1 MITPRPIARYHSTQ
15 AELYAIC
22 TIGWQSYAENQP
34 DFEAFNTTYT
44 AVFGTDAIAAIEAA
58 KALPDYQARNE
69 ATETAY
75 IQMTTTV
82 DELNQKWRMLRS
94 YIKASY
100 PAEVQK
106 PKLEAAG
113 EEHYKRSVSR
123 NWGETELM
131 CSSAIAFITANAA
144 ELTTGGM
151 PAAFPTDFS
160 DQHTTFT
167 TQYSTFTDSGQDEHE
182 GTDAKINANNDI
194 YDALQ
199 RMFEDGQVIYEK
211 DPSKRERFI
220 FARVKELI
228 TSKPGGGSGTIPSDT
243 IELNGTVTDF
253 VTNLPI
259 ENVTV
264 SITGPSSPDPVTT
277 LTNTDGE
284 YTIQVPGYPEDT
296 DNNIEVTF
304 TATGYIESTLPTTA
318 SSGQST
324 ELNTQLKTI

>member
-1 MITPRPIARYHSTQ
+1 MITPRPNRKYNCTQ

-22 TIGWQSYAENQP
+22 TIGWKSYAENQP
-34 DFEAFNTTYT
+34 DFELFNTTYT
-44 AVFGTDAIAAIEAA
+44 PAFGTDAIAAVESA
-58 KALPDYQARNE
+58 KALPDYQASNE

-75 IQMTTTV
+75 IQMTTTA

-100 PAEVQK
+100 PTEVQK

-113 EEHYKRSVSR
+113 EEHYNRSVSR

-131 CSSAIAFITANAA
+131 CTSAIAFITANSA

-160 DQHTTFT
+160 DQHATFT

-228 TSKPGGGSGTIPSDT
+228 TSKPGGGSEETTTIRGTVID
-243 IELNGTVTDF
+243 NGTENPVSGATTVITDTELTATTDDFGEFIIEEVPLGTQEF
-253 VTNLPI
+253 VTTAEGYDPLTQEEEIITDTP
-259 ENVTV
+259 
-264 SITGPSSPDPVTT
+264 SITFR
-277 LTNTDGE
+277 L
-284 YTIQVPGYPEDT
+284 IR
-296 DNNIEVTF
+296 I
-304 TATGYIESTLPTTA
+304 
-318 SSGQST
+318 
-324 ELNTQLKTI
+324 

>member
-1 MITPRPIARYHSTQ
+1 MITPRPNRRYNCTQ

-44 AVFGTDAIAAIEAA
+44 AVFGTDAIAAVESA

-94 YIKASY
+94 YIKATY

-113 EEHYKRSVSR
+113 EEHYNRSVSR

-131 CSSAIAFITANAA
+131 CTSAITFITANTA

-167 TQYSTFTDSGQDEHE
+167 TRYSTFTDSGQDEHE

-194 YDALQ
+194 YHALQ

-228 TSKPGGGSGTIPSDT
+228 TSKPGGGSEETTTIRGTVID
-243 IELNGTVTDF
+243 NGTENPIAEAIIAITDTELTATTDESGEFSIEEVSLGTQEF
-253 VTNLPI
+253 VINSEGYDQLTQEEEITSETP
-259 ENVTV
+259 
-264 SITGPSSPDPVTT
+264 SITFR
-277 LTNTDGE
+277 L
-284 YTIQVPGYPEDT
+284 IRPE
-296 DNNIEVTF
+296 
-304 TATGYIESTLPTTA
+304 
-318 SSGQST
+318 
-324 ELNTQLKTI
+324 